1 MIIMRELRV
10 KDVIWISVVQPM
22 EDDIRMLGERFSQ
35 IHPLVLEELRTPTIR
50 PRVENYDHHL
60 FMVLHFPKFTP
71 GVEKSTSSEIDFIL
85 LPDTLI
91 TVHYDPIAIL
101 EDFWHASESKKI
113 ASERY
118 GKTPVHL
125 LYYLLRQFFVTSLR
139 ELDQI
144 QEEIDALEEKVFTGQ
159 AKEILEDI
167 TFLKRDILDFR
178 RALKPQHLTL
188 ESLVHQGVSLYGE
201 KVKPFLSDLVGEY
214 LKAWNLLETHK
225 ETLDAIYDTNRQ
237 LIAAKTNEVMRV
249 FATLAFITFIPTMV
263 ANIYGMNIE
272 NLPFMDQA
280 NSFWIVLGFM
290 GIATLLVFLALKWKK
305 LI

>member
-1 MIIMRELRV
+1 MREL
-10 KDVIWISVVQPM
+10 KIGNIKWISLLKPDA
-22 EDDIRMLGERFSQ
+22 EEIRELGGQFPQ
-35 IHPLVLEELRTPTIR
+35 IHPLVLEELLTPTIR

-60 FMVLHFPKFTP
+60 YMVLHFPKFVP
-71 GVEKSTSSEIDFIL
+71 GIEKSVSNEMDFIL
-85 LPDTLI
+85 MQDVVI
-91 TVHYDPIAIL
+91 TVQYDDISIL
-101 EDFWHASESKKI
+101 EDFWHECEEQKVA
-113 ASERY
+113 AERY

-125 LYYLLRQFFVTSLR
+125 LYYLLRQFFGNALR

-144 QEEIDALEEKVFTGQ
+144 QGEIDALEEKVFTGQ

-188 ESLVHQGVSLYGE
+188 ESLVHQGGTLYGE

-225 ETLDAIYDTNRQ
+225 ETLDALYDTNRQ

-249 FATLAFITFIPTMV
+249 FATLAFITFIPTAV

-272 NLPFMDQA
+272 NLPFVNQA

-290 GIATLLVFLALKWKK
+290 GLATLFVYLALKWKK

>member
-1 MIIMRELRV
+1 MREL
-10 KDVIWISVVQPM
+10 KIGNIKWISLLKPDT
-22 EDDIRMLGERFSQ
+22 EEIRELGGQFPQ
-35 IHPLVLEELRTPTIR
+35 IHPLVLEELLTPTIR

-60 FMVLHFPKFTP
+60 YMVLHFPKFVP
-71 GVEKSTSSEIDFIL
+71 GVEKSTASEIDFIL
-85 LPDTLI
+85 MQDTI
-91 TVHYDPIAIL
+91 IIVQYDDILIL
-101 EDFWHASESKKI
+101 EDFWHECEKQKVA
-113 ASERY
+113 AERY

-125 LYYLLRQFFVTSLR
+125 LYYLLRQFFATAMR

-144 QEEIDALEEKVFTGQ
+144 QEEIDTLEETVFTGQ

-188 ESLVHQGVSLYGE
+188 ESLVHQGGAFYGE

-225 ETLDAIYDTNRQ
+225 ETLDALYDTNRQ

-249 FATLAFITFIPTMV
+249 FATLAFITFIPTAV

-272 NLPFMDQA
+272 NLPFVNQA
-280 NSFWIVLGFM
+280 NSFWIVLSFM
-290 GIATLLVFLALKWKK
+290 GIATLLVYLALKWKK

>member
-1 MIIMRELRV
+1 MREL
-10 KDVIWISVVQPM
+10 KIGSIKWISLLKPDT
-22 EDDIRMLGERFSQ
+22 EEIKELGKEFPQ
-35 IHPLVLEELRTPTIR
+35 IHPLVLEELLTPTIR

-60 FMVLHFPKFTP
+60 YMVLHFPKFIP
-71 GVEKSTSSEIDFIL
+71 GFEKSIANEIDFIL
-85 LPDTLI
+85 MQDTVI
-91 TVHYDPIAIL
+91 TIQYDDIPIL
-101 EDFWHASESKKI
+101 EDFWHECEEQKVA
-113 ASERY
+113 AERY

-125 LYYLLRQFFVTSLR
+125 LYYLLRQFFATAMR

-188 ESLVHQGVSLYGE
+188 ESLIHQGGALYGE
-201 KVKPFLSDLVGEY
+201 RVRPFLSDLVGEY

-225 ETLDAIYDTNRQ
+225 ETLDALYDTNRQ

-249 FATLAFITFIPTMV
+249 FATLAFITFIPTAV

-272 NLPFMDQA
+272 NLPFVNQA
-280 NSFWIVLGFM
+280 NSFWIVLSFM
-290 GIATLLVFLALKWKK
+290 GIATLLVYLALKWKK

>member
-1 MIIMRELRV
+1 MRELKV
-10 KDVIWISVVQPM
+10 GNINWISLFKPDAQ
-22 EDDIRMLGERFSQ
+22 EIRELGARFGQ
-35 IHPLVLEELRTPTIR
+35 IHPLVLEELLTPTIR

-60 FMVLHFPKFTP
+60 YMVLHFPKFIP
-71 GVEKSTSSEIDFIL
+71 GFEKSIASEIDFIL
-85 LPDTLI
+85 MQDAFI
-91 TVHYDPIAIL
+91 TVQYDDIPIL
-101 EDFWHASESKKI
+101 EYFWHECEAPKV
-113 ASERY
+113 AAERY

-125 LYYLLRQFFVTSLR
+125 LYYLLRQFFATSLR

-144 QEEIDALEEKVFTGQ
+144 QGEIDALEEKVFTGQ

-188 ESLVHQGVSLYGE
+188 ESLVHQGASLYGE
-201 KVKPFLSDLVGEY
+201 NIKPFLSDLVGEY

-225 ETLDAIYDTNRQ
+225 ETMDALYDTNRQ

-249 FATLAFITFIPTMV
+249 LATLAFITFIPTAI
-263 ANIYGMNIE
+263 ANIYGMNID
-272 NLPFMDQA
+272 NLPFVDQA

-290 GIATLLVFLALKWKK
+290 GLATLLVYLALKWKK

>member
-1 MIIMRELRV
+1 MREL
-10 KDVIWISVVQPM
+10 KIGNIKWISLLKPDA
-22 EDDIRMLGERFSQ
+22 EEIRELGKQFPQ
-35 IHPLVLEELRTPTIR
+35 IHPLVLEELLTPTIR

-60 FMVLHFPKFTP
+60 YMVLHFPKFVP
-71 GVEKSTSSEIDFIL
+71 GVEKSTASEIDFIL
-85 LPDTLI
+85 MQDTVI
-91 TVHYDPIAIL
+91 TVQYDDILIL
-101 EDFWHASESKKI
+101 EDFWHECEEQKVA
-113 ASERY
+113 AERY

-125 LYYLLRQFFVTSLR
+125 LYYLLRQFFATALR

-144 QEEIDALEEKVFTGQ
+144 QEESDALEEKVFTGQ
-159 AKEILEDI
+159 AKEILEGI

-188 ESLVHQGVSLYGE
+188 ESLVHQGGTLYGE

-225 ETLDAIYDTNRQ
+225 ETLDALYDTNRQ

-249 FATLAFITFIPTMV
+249 FATLAFITFIPTAV

-272 NLPFMDQA
+272 NLPFVNQA
-280 NSFWIVLGFM
+280 NSFWIVLSFM
-290 GIATLLVFLALKWKK
+290 GLATLLVYLALKWKK

>member
-1 MIIMRELRV
+1 MREL
-10 KDVIWISVVQPM
+10 KIGNINWISLVKPSA
-22 EDDIRMLGERFSQ
+22 EDIKELGARFGQ
-35 IHPLVLEELRTPTIR
+35 IHLLVLEELLTPTIR

-60 FMVLHFPKFTP
+60 YMVLHFPKFVP
-71 GVEKSTSSEIDFIL
+71 GFEKSIANEVDFIL
-85 LPDTLI
+85 MQDTII
-91 TVHYDPIAIL
+91 TVQYDDISIL
-101 EDFWHASESKKI
+101 EDFWHECEEQKVA
-113 ASERY
+113 AERY

-125 LYYLLRQFFVTSLR
+125 LYYLLRQFFATALR

-159 AKEILEDI
+159 AKEILEDV

-188 ESLVHQGVSLYGE
+188 ESLVHQGVVLYGE

-225 ETLDAIYDTNRQ
+225 ETLDALYDTNRQ
-237 LIAAKTNEVMRV
+237 LLASKTNEVMRV
-249 FATLAFITFIPTMV
+249 FTILAFITFVPTMV

-272 NLPFMDQA
+272 NMPFVGRMDA
-280 NSFWIVLGFM
+280 FWIVIGLMGFV
-290 GIATLLVFLALKWKK
+290 TLAVYFILKWRK
-305 LI
+305 LV

>member
-1 MIIMRELRV
+1 MRELKV
-10 KDVIWISVVQPM
+10 GNIKWISLLKPDAD
-22 EDDIRMLGERFSQ
+22 EIRELGGQFPQ
-35 IHPLVLEELRTPTIR
+35 IHPLVLEELLTPTIR

-60 FMVLHFPKFTP
+60 YMVLHFPRFVP
-71 GVEKSTSSEIDFIL
+71 GFEKSIANEIDFIL
-85 LPDTLI
+85 MQDVVI
-91 TVHYDPIAIL
+91 TVQYDSIPVL
-101 EDFWHASESKKI
+101 EDFWHECEEEEI
-113 ASERY
+113 AKERY
-118 GKTPVHL
+118 GKTPIHL
-125 LYYLLRQFFVTSLR
+125 LYYLLRQFFATAVR

-144 QEEIDALEEKVFTGQ
+144 QEEIDLLEEKVFTGQ

-188 ESLVHQGVSLYGE
+188 ESLTHQGTVLYGE
-201 KVKPFLSDLVGEY
+201 KSKPFLADLLGEY

-225 ETLDAIYDTNRQ
+225 ETLDALYDTNRQ

-249 FATLAFITFIPTMV
+249 FATLAFITFIPTAV

-272 NLPFMDQA
+272 NLPFVDQA
-280 NSFWIVLGFM
+280 NSFWIVLSFM
-290 GIATLLVFLALKWKK
+290 GLATLLVYLALKWRK